1 MFWKDRLTSHDL
13 SIFGILCDWLMIS
26 QKEIQVWAVID
37 SEKPQEQP
45 QNARN

>member
-1 MFWKDRLTSHDL
+1 MFWKDQLTGHGF
-13 SIFGILCDWLMIS
+13 SIFGILCDRLMIG

-37 SEKPQEQP
+37 SEKPQKQP